1 MDHMYIP
8 IVAVA
13 PVWLLLLYTAKPSF
27 AEISCPNVYM
37 EQGHTKIISC
47 RSDATVVDFYW
58 YRGLTSKQSPIL
70 KLDSRGR
77 GGTEYGGEHFQ
88 INLNGS
94 MIIINAKV
102 EHESYYTFVGYFNDG
117 NFSTS
122 TFLVNITIAP
132 IPPCPVIS
140 GCKPCEACN
149 LSVSRNSGSLVCSV
163 SGSRP
168 SVPLNWTIPSR
179 HGISFIKYQ
188 LNEEMG
194 KTIDTWSTSLVLEYE
209 ITKPCGVK
217 EVLHCEAEDNL
228 HILESNAAS
237 VEISNDLCREDGT
250 ALRTGWKSAV
260 IWICAVLLLLISI
273 VVISCLVIWRHTSRG
288 RQRDEHEI
296 ELLPLLENKDEHVRE
311 LLSELRRYYAKY
323 CFLRPLP
330 WGEDIPIASL
340 YTECN
345 CTVTD
350 RKGKTTIISDIK
362 SLTTEYIGEERRVV
376 FVGGLG
382 YGKTTM
388 TKWILHDWIK
398 QEHPRYV
405 LIYILLKDVKA
416 EMKLSDIVRE
426 SLPQDCTITTDII
439 EKVLRSTSCIILL
452 DGLDELPMYDKTNN
466 PLPESV
472 QCSSETDSDN
482 RLTIKGLLDG
492 QMQLA
497 YRHLQ
502 VWVTSRQIDYV
513 KQQFPLPYITVK
525 LNGFS
530 PDQADEYIKRICKYY
545 FSWRSNDDPLHS
557 KSINDHQSADNEMR
571 RTTDDGNEGT
581 VSGYNNSYVQHVV
594 KQEVKKPVEELVVWV
609 KDFVDKNDIFCDF
622 KDTPLLFIL
631 MVHVLAD
638 EFIKSTHDS
647 HLPKTPT
654 LTALV
659 SMIITCLESR
669 YVQKRRCEKL
679 PSEVPKLES
688 KLGQIAFDNSVQLG
702 VRERE
707 FWDTE
712 VGEEN
717 VDMALEVGLLK
728 LSQKATANAKGGR
741 ALAFSSFTGVE
752 FYHNFLQEYLA
763 ARHMLTNLNLFSKL
777 KALVHKRKD
786 DSTIRILQ
794 FVSGTVDS
802 PVLKI
807 CDLLLDTEK
816 WNNFIDCAYEAR
828 DRKEFTE
835 IVKKANSKK
844 FDVTYLD
851 KEYHRCALKTFCQQ
865 CCDLKIKLD
874 KMTFRSDCGVD
885 FLTSVALP
893 QCGSLEFLEA
903 SFTEPRFVTLLQWL
917 SRHSKITEVRFAKCA
932 VPGRISKDFMP
943 GLNDTHQRDLKVY
956 RILWKKGI
964 LFRSEQLSLL
974 TGKWTKPVATIIV

>member
-1 MDHMYIP
+1 MRTMDRRES
-8 IVAVA
+8 VDFCLCLC
-13 PVWLLLLYTAKPSF
+13 LLLFVSSTF
-27 AEISCPNVYM
+27 AVTSCPDNVRIELGTYQSISC
-37 EQGHTKIISC
+37 E
-47 RSDATVVDFYW
+47 SDTNSIDFYW
-58 YRGLTSKQSPIL
+58 YKGLASDSDLVCRLDHGGKSVSAKYREYYDLSDSGSLVIL
-70 KLDSRGR
+70 
-77 GGTEYGGEHFQ
+77 
-88 INLNGS
+88 
-94 MIIINAKV
+94 NASLL
-102 EHESYYTFVGYFNDG
+102 HESIYTLV
-117 NFSTS
+117 
-122 TFLVNITIAP
+122 TFDRNGKSEEALVLVNISVTP
-132 IPPCPVIS
+132 KPPCLVIS
-140 GCKPCEACN
+140 GCETCEACN
-149 LSVSRNSGSLVCSV
+149 LSVSRKSGSLVCSV

-168 SVPLNWTIPSR
+168 SIPLNWTITSR
-179 HGISFIKYQ
+179 VGISFIKYQ
-188 LNEEMG
+188 QNE
-194 KTIDTWSTSLVLEYE
+194 KTDKTTDTWSTSVLLEYE

-217 EVLHCEAEDNL
+217 EVLHCEAEDSL
-228 HILESNAAS
+228 HILQSNAAS
-237 VEISNDLCREDGT
+237 VEISNDLCRDDGF

-260 IWICAVLLLLISI
+260 IWICAVLLLILV
-273 VVISCLVIWRHTSRG
+273 VVISCLVIRRHTGRG
-288 RQRDEHEI
+288 RQRDVHEI
-296 ELLPLLENKDEHVRE
+296 ELPLLEKKDEHVRE
-311 LLSELRRYYAKY
+311 LLSELRRYYAKF

-350 RKGKTTIISDIK
+350 RKGKTTIISNII
-362 SLTTEYIGEERRVV
+362 SLTTEYIGGERRVV

-382 YGKTTM
+382 FGKTTM

-398 QEHPRYV
+398 QEHPHYV

-482 RLTIKGLLDG
+482 RLTIGGLLDG

-497 YRHLQ
+497 YKHLQ

-530 PDQADEYIKRICKYY
+530 PDQADEYIKRTCKYY
-545 FSWRSNDDPLHS
+545 FSWRSNDDPLYS
-557 KSINDHQSADNEMR
+557 KSINDHQFADNETS
-571 RTTDDGNEGT
+571 RTTDDGNKAT
-581 VSGYNNSYVQHVV
+581 VSGYNSSSVTGPE
-594 KQEVKKPVEELVVWV
+594 KEIIDWV

-638 EFIKSTHDS
+638 EFTKSTLDS

-669 YVQKRRCEKL
+669 YVQKRKCKNL

-728 LSQKATANAKGGR
+728 LSQKNTSNTVGGR
-741 ALAFSSFTGVE
+741 ALAFSSFTGIE

-763 ARHMLTNLNLFSKL
+763 ARHILTNLNLFSKL
-777 KALVHKRKD
+777 KALVLKRKD
-786 DSTIRILQ
+786 DSTIRISQ

-807 CDLLLDTEK
+807 CDLLLDTGK

-835 IVKKANSKK
+835 IIKKANLKK

-865 CCDLKIKLD
+865 CYDLKIKLD
-874 KMTFRSDCGVD
+874 KITFRSDCGVD

-893 QCGSLEFLEA
+893 QCGSLEFFEV
-903 SFTEPRFVTLLQWL
+903 SFTEPLFVTLLQWL
-917 SRHSKITEVRFAKCA
+917 SRHSAITEVRFVKSA
-932 VPGRISKDFMP
+932 VPGRISKEFRP
-943 GLNDTHQRDLKVY
+943 GLDDLRERDLKVY
-956 RILWKKGI
+956 RTLWRKILPAGTEE
-964 LFRSEQLSLL
+964 LNLR
-974 TGKWTKPVATIIV
+974 TGKWTWLTTASTNV